1 MNADAGGPNSRLA
14 TPPVQ
19 HRFAASGVAPSPDN
33 ALEAMGP
40 VLESVLGSL
49 TQVGPSSLV
58 VGVFALLQS
67 LSPSAGVC
75 LGQLAHVCQNP

>member
-1 MNADAGGPNSRLA
+1 MTASAGGPNSRLA

-49 TQVGPSSLV
+49 TQVGPLSS
-58 VGVFALLQS
+58 VGGDLALWHS
-67 LSPSAGVC
+67 LRPSAG
-75 LGQLAHVCQNP
+75 LAWTSWPLS